1 MSGSIPGG
9 TPRDGRGN
17 GGAPG
22 GAAGARRPGHAPDDR
37 PSEDGMPEN
46 SAPENS
52 RPENSTPGNSTSE
65 DGASRDRTP
74 EDRTPKDKLP
84 RADSALDADGRLTVT
99 LRGLRDAAAPVLHL
113 ALRPA
118 KGAQETVA
126 HALPL
131 RPAPGAPGRWHAEV
145 PEAPALAEGRWDAFV
160 CDAPG
165 APRQRVVPGVRDL
178 RVLAGGAAAH
188 APGGRPLAVRLPYA
202 TKDGYFAVRAWLRP
216 ALAEAGELRVTA
228 EGFAVRGRLF
238 GAAAG
243 LGGAAVLRLRGCGG
257 ATTAKVPLR
266 DEGDGAFSFTAA
278 WAALTPVPEPG
289 PPAVWDVFV
298 KPSLKARRV
307 RVARLLDDVAD
318 KKAVFVY
325 PDTEAGGVTFRP
337 YYTLDNDLSVQV
349 TPPSAEPPR

>member
-1 MSGSIPGG
+1 M
-9 TPRDGRGN
+9 
-17 GGAPG
+17 
-22 GAAGARRPGHAPDDR
+22 
-37 PSEDGMPEN
+37 
-46 SAPENS
+46 
-52 RPENSTPGNSTSE
+52 
-65 DGASRDRTP
+65 
-74 EDRTPKDKLP
+74 P
-84 RADSALDADGRLTVT
+84 RADAALDADGRLTVT
-99 LRGLRDAAAPVLHL
+99 LRGLRDTAAPVLHL
-113 ALRPA
+113 VLRPP
-118 KGAQETVA
+118 KGARETPA

-131 RPAPGAPGRWHAEV
+131 RPAPGAPGRWRAEV

-160 CDAPG
+160 CEAPD

-178 RVLAGGAAAH
+178 RVLAGGAAVH

-228 EGFAVRGRLF
+228 DGFAVRGRLF

-243 LGGAAVLRLRGCGG
+243 LGGAAVLRLRGSGG
-257 ATTAKVPLR
+257 ATTVKAPLC

-278 WAALTPVPEPG
+278 WSALTPVPEPG

-318 KKAVFVY
+318 KKGVFVY

-349 TPPSAEPPR
+349 TPPSEEPGR